1 MAADRRRARQE
12 ALVRAL
18 DAEALDALVV
28 TSHANIR
35 YLTGFS
41 GSAAV
46 VAVTRADVLLVTD
59 FRYDEQAR
67 AEAGEVARVEVD
79 STSVWDRFFQELA
92 TLGPLGTL
100 GYEAHA
106 LSVHDAERFAQ
117 AGKAWRWV
125 PTTELVERL
134 RAAKDEGE
142 VAAIRG
148 AAQLAGEALGQTL
161 VQVRLG
167 MSELAIAG
175 VLEGALRRLGSEGH
189 PFATIVASGPRSALP
204 HARSSRRA
212 VAAGEWLLLDFGAQV
227 DGYCADITRTVVV
240 GARATERQRVLYG
253 LVREAQQ
260 RARAGVRA
268 GMTGRDAD
276 ALARDPIAA
285 RGFGEAF
292 GHSLGH
298 GLGLEVHEAPRLSK
312 TNPDPLP
319 ADAVVTIE
327 PGVYLAGD
335 GGVRIEDDRH
345 RAPAGVPAAAPPSHL
360 VEIKSPMVGTFYSAP
375 EPGAEPYVKAGTRV
389 ATGQVVCII
398 EAMKIMN
405 EIESEVAGVVREV
418 LVENAQPVEFGQLL
432 FRVDPH
438 A

>member
-1 MAADRRRARQE
+1 MAADRRRDRQE
-12 ALVRAL
+12 ALVRTLEVEGL
-18 DAEALDALVV
+18 DGLVV

-46 VAVTRADVLLVTD
+46 VVVTRADVLLVTD
-59 FRYDEQAR
+59 FRYDAQAR
-67 AEAGEVARVEVD
+67 GEAGAVARIEVD
-79 STSVWDRFFQELA
+79 STSVWDRFFKELA
-92 TLGPLGTL
+92 TLGPLTTL

-117 AGKAWRWV
+117 AGKAWRWI
-125 PTTELVERL
+125 PTTELV
-134 RAAKDEGE
+134 
-142 VAAIRG
+142 
-148 AAQLAGEALGQTL
+148 
-161 VQVRLG
+161 
-167 MSELAIAG
+167 IAG
-175 VLEGALRRLGSEGH
+175 VLEGALRGLGSEGH

-298 GLGLEVHEAPRLSK
+298 GFGLEVHEAPRLSK

-335 GGVRIEDDRH
+335 GGVRIEDDVH
-345 RAPAGVPAAAPPSHL
+345 LAAAGP
-360 VEIKSPMVGTFYSAP
+360 
-375 EPGAEPYVKAGTRV
+375 
-389 ATGQVVCII
+389 
-398 EAMKIMN
+398 
-405 EIESEVAGVVREV
+405 
-418 LVENAQPVEFGQLL
+418 QLL
-432 FRVDPH
+432 SDGLTDLLELV
-438 A
+438 